1 MKPTRAELKAQLL
14 AQAELLIDELLDW
27 NERTPQPTLTQI
39 EEVILT
45 LRKRL
50 GGQMA
55 TVVIAAQEATRPHPH
70 PQCPTC
76 GGAMHAKGKKANTV
90 ESRVGSLQMERGYYY
105 CPPCQGGVFPPGCPT
120 GPLGQALE

>member
-39 EEVILT
+39 EAVILT

-50 GGQMA
+50 GEQMA
-55 TVVIAAQEATRPHPH
+55 TVVIATQEATQPRPTLR
-70 PQCPTC
+70 CPTC
-76 GGAMHAKGKKANTV
+76 GGEMHAKGKKANTV
-90 ESRVGSLQMERGYYY
+90 ESRVGTLPMERGDSY
-105 CPPCQGGVFPPGCPT
+105 CPPCHGGFFPPG
-120 GPLGQALE
+120 